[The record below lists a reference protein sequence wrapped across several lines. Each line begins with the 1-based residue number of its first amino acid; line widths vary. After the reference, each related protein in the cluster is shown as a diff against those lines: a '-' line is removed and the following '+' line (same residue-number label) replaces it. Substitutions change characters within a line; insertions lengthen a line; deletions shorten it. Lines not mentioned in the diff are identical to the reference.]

1 MLFNC
6 FFNKVKLEQD
16 VYDYRSLKNNNK
28 PWLVISSSKK
38 NQNFYRDQC
47 LARMTGGVL
56 LTETFD
62 FSQFG
67 FNLQHIIDSFF
78 KVSLGGVFVN
88 YISSYTYK
96 INFENVKVANIC
108 GFVGDHYNF
117 IDKDEASLRKQNFYK
132 SIPWKFIVS
141 AYPHTND
148 KVKKALG
155 VTCKFITLPW
165 AIDPLTYKDL
175 NMVRTFDFA
184 CMGAL
189 SKDKYP
195 FRNNVRDWMLNDSH
209 LKIYRKSR
217 SKGLNRSDHDATAF
231 NFALNHCRS
240 AFTCSSSM
248 NYTLMKYFEIP
259 ATGALLFAE
268 KTILYEQ
275 LGFEDGIHYVAVN
288 SGNYEEKI
296 NAYLSKSYI
305 DVVSKITDNA
315 KFFINTHHTWS
326 SRIDQFLKNFN

>member
-1 MLFNC
+1 MLFNH
-6 FFNKVKLEQD
+6 FFNKRNLEKD
-16 VYDYRSLKNNNK
+16 IYDYRSLKSNHK
-28 PWLVISSSKK
+28 PWLVLSSSKK
-38 NQNFYRDQC
+38 NQNFYRDQS
-47 LARMTGGVL
+47 LARITGGVF

-78 KVSLGGVFVN
+78 KNDLGGIFVN

-96 INFENVKVANIC
+96 INFEDVKVTNIC

-117 IDKDEASLRKQNFYK
+117 LDRDEISLRKQNFYK
-132 SIPWKFIVS
+132 RIPWKFIVS

-148 KVKKALG
+148 KVKNALG

-165 AIDPLTYKDL
+165 AIDPLTYKTL
-175 NMVRTFDFA
+175 NMNRTFDFA

-195 FRNNVRDWMLNDSH
+195 FRNNVRDWMLNEPH
-209 LKIYRKSR
+209 LKFYKKSR
-217 SKGLNRSDHDATAF
+217 IKGLNGSDHDGTAF
-231 NFALNHCRS
+231 NYALNQCRS
-240 AFTCSSSM
+240 AFSCSSSM

-259 ATGALLFAE
+259 AAGALLFAE

-288 SGNYEEKI
+288 LDNYKEKI

-305 DVVSKITDNA
+305 DVVNKITDNA
-315 KFFINTHHTWS
+315 KYFVNTHHTWN